1 MIQSRRWNGK
11 IYFKRID
18 NSEIP
23 DSLYEFSYYY
33 CAKGWRSGSSVFL
46 KFQSYKVIKFKVKD
60 NSKLESE

>member
-1 MIQSRRWNGK
+1 MAEFISNRQIIQR
-11 IYFKRID
+11 YQ
-18 NSEIP
+18 IP
-23 DSLYEFSYYY
+23 YYY

>member
-1 MIQSRRWNGK
+1 M
-11 IYFKRID
+11 
-18 NSEIP
+18 P